1 MFKRLSPALVVA
13 QVVAILVLFA
23 APGFA
28 ATETSHSYS
37 NQVINGNLSVTGTTT
52 LTGTVNQTGNQAVTG
67 NLSVSGTLGVTG
79 VATFTAKPV
88 LSTATISANGDTITI
103 QDLGNANLVQ
113 SEGAQTINGVKTFGS
128 APVITGGLPAAQIQT
143 GSAKR
148 QLLRY
153 HFAPNV
159 ATGTVAD
166 GTTYRALLFPGRA
179 GTVTRAGWGCITAP
193 VGGTSTL
200 KILKASSAGNTML
213 STATVDPTTLTDN
226 TFTPATL
233 TATGADLAITATQ
246 GIYVELVA
254 GTQTTDAVDVEAVI
268 EFEPTDF

>member
-52 LTGTVNQTGNQAVTG
+52 LTGAVTHTGNETLTG
-67 NLSVSGTLGVTG
+67 NLSVSGNTTVGGTLGVTG
-79 VATFTAKPV
+79 AVTLTTPLTA
-88 LSTATISANGDTITI
+88 AN
-103 QDLGNANLVQ
+103 
-113 SEGAQTINGVKTFGS
+113 
-128 APVITGGLPAAQIQT
+128 IQT

-148 QLLRY
+148 ELLTY

-159 ATGTVAD
+159 ATGTAAD
-166 GTTYRALLFPGRA
+166 GTTYRALLFPCRA
-179 GTVTRAGWGCITAP
+179 GTVTAAGWGCITAP
-193 VGGTSTL
+193 IGGTSTL
-200 KILKASSAGNTML
+200 KILKASSSGNTML
-213 STATVDPTTLTDN
+213 STATVDPTTLTNN
-226 TFTPATL
+226 TFTAATL
-233 TATGADLAITATQ
+233 TGTAADLGVTATQ
-246 GIYVELVA
+246 GIYVELVT
-254 GTQTTDAVDVEAVI
+254 GTQTTDAVDLSVTI

>member
-28 ATETSHSYS
+28 ATETSHSFS
-37 NQVINGNLSVTGTTT
+37 NQVINGDLSVTGTTT
-52 LTGTVNQTGNQAVTG
+52 LTGAVNQTGNHAVTG
-67 NLSVSGTLGVTG
+67 NLSVSGTSAHTG
-79 VATFTAKPV
+79 AA
-88 LSTATISANGDTITI
+88 
-103 QDLGNANLVQ
+103 
-113 SEGAQTINGVKTFGS
+113 TFGS
-128 APVITGGLPAAQIQT
+128 TVGITGALSLTVPLTAANIQT

-148 QLLRY
+148 ELLTY

-159 ATGTVAD
+159 ATGTAAD

-179 GTVTRAGWGCITAP
+179 GTITRAGWGCITAP

-200 KILKASSAGNTML
+200 KILKASSSGNTML
-213 STATVDPTTLTDN
+213 STATVDPTTLANN
-226 TFTPATL
+226 TYTAATL
-233 TATGADLAITATQ
+233 TATGADRGVTATQ
-246 GIYVELVA
+246 GVYVELVT
-254 GTQTTDAVDVEAVI
+254 GTQTTDAVDLSVTV